1 MSSSSP
7 TTPHRHPAKMLE
19 RALSSRRG
27 AAHGDDPAI
36 DIDDT
41 VNGKTKKNQQSFFYA
56 TRVSN
61 YLTRLGSG
69 SPWPCA
75 IVLFL
80 IPLLVLVSSLFLSS
94 HGLVCIS
101 SYDPVSRANFFGF
114 DGLESD
120 FGALGVPWCES
131 LCLI

>member
-41 VNGKTKKNQQSFFYA
+41 VNGKTKKNQQSFFYG
-56 TRVSN
+56 TRAST

-75 IVLFL
+75 ISHCV
-80 IPLLVLVSSLFLSS
+80 VSHPVACMPCAISHCVVSHPVACISLFL
-94 HGLVCIS
+94 
-101 SYDPVSRANFFGF
+101 VSQLPR
-114 DGLESD
+114 S
-120 FGALGVPWCES
+120 
-131 LCLI
+131 CLHLII